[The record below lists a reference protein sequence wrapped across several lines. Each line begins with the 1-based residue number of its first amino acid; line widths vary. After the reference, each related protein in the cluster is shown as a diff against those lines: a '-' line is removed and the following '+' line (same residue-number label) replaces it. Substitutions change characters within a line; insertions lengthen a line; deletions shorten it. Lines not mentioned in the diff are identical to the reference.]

1 MIDTN
6 AVSGISNASQVPKV
20 TAPSPVASVQPP
32 ARSEASGS
40 HDPSL
45 ARQQRRAPDEQKT
58 FRSEEKHSADS
69 RTVEDEQPR
78 EAYEAPAERELEETE
93 LRIDR
98 DSDTGRIIFQTV
110 RSDTGEVIRQVP
122 SEEMVSLAKSIREAQ
137 GLLVDRVA

>member
-6 AVSGISNASQVPKV
+6 AVSGISSAGQVPKV

-45 ARQQRRAPDEQKT
+45 ARQQRRAPEEQTAYRPGEKYEADARRADE
-58 FRSEEKHSADS
+58 
-69 RTVEDEQPR
+69 EQPR
-78 EAYEAPAERELEETE
+78 EAYEAPAEREIEETE

-110 RSDTGEVIRQVP
+110 RSDTGEVVRQVP